1 MMKGCVFCTGMF
13 WYMLWAKD
21 KKKIQICNV
30 IQTIH
35 ILILSFLKI
44 QRKRDR
50 VTLVL
55 CNDIKLGNHNEKKLI
70 SYCSNTFGDYL
81 TVIVY
86 ILNLIIRD
94 CGFRK

>member
-1 MMKGCVFCTGMF
+1 MMKGCVFCTGMS

-21 KKKIQICNV
+21 KKKCQICNV

-44 QRKRDR
+44 QRNT

>member
-1 MMKGCVFCTGMF
+1 M
-13 WYMLWAKD
+13 
-21 KKKIQICNV
+21 
-30 IQTIH
+30 
-35 ILILSFLKI
+35 
-44 QRKRDR
+44 